1 MLKNAREEN
10 QQVNQ
15 MYYDEYPYGHL
26 SDWSC
31 ITNVSSR
38 FGPRYDKHG
47 RKIPKLGHIMI

>member
-1 MLKNAREEN
+1 M
-10 QQVNQ
+10 NQ

-31 ITNVSSR
+31 ITNISSR
-38 FGPRYDKHG
+38 SGPRYDKHG